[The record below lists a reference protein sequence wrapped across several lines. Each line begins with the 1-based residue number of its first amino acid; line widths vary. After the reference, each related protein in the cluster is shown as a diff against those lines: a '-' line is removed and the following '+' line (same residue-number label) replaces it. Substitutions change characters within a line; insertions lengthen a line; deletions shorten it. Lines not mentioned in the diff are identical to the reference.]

1 MNWNQIGHILHEAL
15 MLCLRQG
22 LIYKALV
29 LILAF
34 CSVIIVHHI
43 LRLYFTKAKNLG
55 ISAKELARIKHEL
68 QARQEKQRSGH
79 IRY

>member
-1 MNWNQIGHILHEAL
+1 

-29 LILAF
+29 VLLAI
-34 CSVIIVHHI
+34 CSVIIVYHI
-43 LRLYFTKAKNLG
+43 LQLYLTKAKLLG

-68 QARQEKQRSGH
+68 QERQEKRKSGR